1 MALPKIKKKDKV
13 RIRSKNGLAGAPIED
28 GFDRDIQYYFQL
40 EVDRKEVIAQT
51 KTYIKNNF
59 NKEEAKYILE
69 NPDWNFSNCYRAAA
83 AFWSNTGLPSND
95 EFELWKQGLDSK
107 LAELVQPGKALYQAK
122 LKEQNNNNVV
132 SLSPHQ
138 RLQLKIQNTIM
149 DDIVELEESWILGK
163 KTSIDVYT
171 LWRTYGLPGSA
182 VPTVRKV
189 FESWLLDYEDAY
201 EKRCEQAVEGY
212 SHLKRA
218 ELKRRIDL
226 TKQMLAD
233 LDRIQDAAKN
243 QRKARA
249 PKAISLDKQIA
260 KLKYKKEDMDYK
272 ITSIPPV
279 TVINKHRLFV
289 FNVKTRKLTEYIA
302 NDIKGLSFKG
312 TTLQGFD
319 IDASRTLTL
328 RKPHD
333 ILPDIVKKTPKQL
346 DKVLEAITT
355 KPSKPNGRINE
366 DTILLRII

>member
-1 MALPKIKKKDKV
+1 MAMPKVKRTKKV
-13 RIRSKNGLAGAPIED
+13 RIRAKTGLAGAPIDD
-28 GFDRDIQYYFQL
+28 GFAAVQYYFQN
-40 EVDRKEVIAQT
+40 EVERKEVVAQT

-59 NKEEAKYILE
+59 KKDEAKYIIE
-69 NPDWNFSNCYRAAA
+69 NPDWNFSNCYRGAA
-83 AFWSNTGLPSND
+83 AFWSNTELPTND
-95 EFELWKQGLDSK
+95 EFELWKQGLHSR
-107 LAELVQPGKALYQAK
+107 LAELIQPGKAIHQAK
-122 LKEQNNNNVV
+122 LKESNSNVV

-189 FESWLLDYEDAY
+189 FENWLLDYEDAY
-201 EKRCEQAVEGY
+201 EKRCEQAVEAY

-226 TKQMLAD
+226 THQMLSD
-233 LDRIQDAAKN
+233 LDRLKDAAKN
-243 QRKARA
+243 QRKAKA
-249 PKAISLDKQIA
+249 PKTVSLDKQIA
-260 KLKYKKEDMDYK
+260 KLKYKKEDMDFK

-279 TVINKHRLFV
+279 QIIGKTTLFV
-289 FNVKTRKLTEYIA
+289 FNTKNRRLTHYVATDVKGFTI
-302 NDIKGLSFKG
+302 KG

-319 IDASRTLTL
+319 LDKSVTLTL
-328 RKPHD
+328 RKPMD
-333 ILPDIVKKTPKQL
+333 ILPDIIKRTPKQL
-346 DKVLEAITT
+346 EKVLGAITT

-366 DTILLRII
+366 DTILLRIL